1 MIRYFST
8 LKLSAIGSVLL
19 PLLLLL
25 LLQGCSGNGFHL
37 RKNVELAPQYSKI
50 FLQGLSSETEFKF
63 AFSNALAEAGGD
75 VVENEKLAKSTVNFL
90 RFDEGRRVIAY
101 TSERRA
107 REYLVY
113 LKIEY
118 SIFANNKKVNK
129 TIEIPKYRIN
139 IDRSY
144 LYDPDFALGKAEEER
159 QVKKALYEEAA
170 RLILLRIKYS
180 QKVTNTLQ

>member
-1 MIRYFST
+1 MIKYFST
-8 LKLSAIGSVLL
+8 LKHSAIAF
-19 PLLLLL
+19 LLLSLL
-25 LLQGCSGNGFHL
+25 LVPLLQGCSGNGFHL
-37 RKNVELAPQYSKI
+37 RKNVQLAPKYNQI
-50 FLQGLSSETEFKF
+50 FLQGISSETEFKS
-63 AFSNALAEAGGD
+63 AFRNALAEAGGNI
-75 VVENEKLAKSTVNFL
+75 VESEKLAKSTVNFL

-118 SIFANNKKVNK
+118 SILANNKSINK
-129 TIEIPKYRIN
+129 TVGLPKYRIN

-180 QKVTNTLQ
+180 Q